1 MLIPDRIKK
10 LGGVLRTGKVTSL
23 VTVHN
28 LRNSDSQGFAAGFKD
43 KVNLH
48 TVIHFPM
55 EDKTKG
61 PIDDGCQ
68 IKQVSFYRYVS
79 DSD

>member
-28 LRNSDSQGFAAGFKD
+28 LWNSDFQGFAAGFKD

-48 TVIHFPM
+48 IIIHFPM
-55 EDKTKG
+55 EDKARE
-61 PIDDGCQ
+61 PIDDGHQ
-68 IKQVSFYRYVS
+68 IKPVSFHRYVS
-79 DSD
+79 DVN